1 MKLNKIA
8 YALTAIFLIAASAQ
22 AQERKTLSND
32 EQSQYVVSAKAGIV
46 NIAEGDVSYERGGKV
61 DMLIASDVLR
71 PGDVVRTGRNGRAEI
86 LLNPGSYLRLSTNSE
101 FSFSDTTIHMLEL
114 KLLKGSAIIEAS
126 VIEEAITV
134 ITPQGKFPLVNGG
147 LYRFNVGANGSSE
160 IITRK
165 GKAEV
170 GGVMIKEGKKAMIT
184 VGAPVITSFNKKS
197 EDDFDIWSRDRA
209 KIIVAANNKLS
220 NRALRRNTS
229 LSMSG
234 NAWIFNPFWGTYTY
248 LPGYWGIYSPYGY
261 GYNRCSPYERWHPN
275 SQSDCR
281 SCNGRR
287 REGGSGSGSTGNYS
301 GGTGGVGTGGSNTG
315 GSSLGGGIIR
325 SESGKGLG
333 TPPIAP
339 PSSPRRTREH

>member
-22 AQERKTLSND
+22 AQQGRKTLSND
-32 EQSQYVVSAKAGIV
+32 EQSQYVVSARAGVV
-46 NIAEGDVSYERGGKV
+46 NIAEGDVSFERGGKV

-71 PGDVVRTGRNGRAEI
+71 AGDMVRTGRDGRAEI
-86 LLNPGSYLRLSTNSE
+86 LLNPGSYLRLSANSE
-101 FSFSDTTIHMLEL
+101 FTFSDTRLHRLEM

-126 VIEEAITV
+126 IIVEAITV
-134 ITPQGKFPLVNGG
+134 ITPQGTFPLMDGG

-160 IITRK
+160 IIARK
-165 GKAEV
+165 GKVQA
-170 GGVMIKEGKKAMIT
+170 GGVAVKEGKKATIGA
-184 VGAPVITSFNKKS
+184 GAPVITSFDKKS
-197 EDDFDIWSRDRA
+197 EDDFDIWSKDRA

-234 NAWIFNPFWGTYTY
+234 NAWIFNPFLGTYTY

-261 GYNRCSPYERWHPN
+261 GYTTCNPHSRWNPCP
-275 SQSDCR
+275 QGDCR
-281 SCNGRR
+281 GYT
-287 REGGSGSGSTGNYS
+287 GGSGSGGTGGYTGGSGS
-301 GGTGGVGTGGSNTG
+301 GGTGGSGSNG
-315 GSSLGGGIIR
+315 SAGSGSSDR
-325 SESGKGLG
+325 GLS

-339 PSSPRRTREH
+339 PSSSRGRVKDH